1 MAFFGC
7 MHIIMIQD
15 VNHFLICLLL
25 SFISTGKIKKKSC
38 TNLGKRRIL
47 GELPCDSRQLT
58 EDTVVTAKKSLPF
71 NQEKKTNTGLIQRLN
86 DSL

>member
-1 MAFFGC
+1 
-7 MHIIMIQD
+7 MHIIMIQG
-15 VNHFLICLLL
+15 VNYFLICVLL

-58 EDTVVTAKKSLPF
+58 EDVVITAKKSLAF
-71 NQEKKTNTGLIQRLN
+71 NQEKKTNAGLIQRLSDN
-86 DSL
+86 L